1 MPAED
6 KSPEAIIRRAELWGE
21 VFKAKDRGEV
31 VVVRVKREVRG
42 GYVVSLPWEGL
53 DGFLY
58 SPRERFEEG
67 AEVKA
72 RISQANYLTKE
83 IKLRVAKDPEKIR
96 KALEELKAHKEKGE
110 PVRVRVRSA
119 VKGGLLAEYKGV
131 KVFIPEKQM
140 PPVDNPKALIGQEL
154 PVVLL
159 RVSKKNTVGS
169 HKKALNSSRK

>member
-6 KSPEAIIRRAELWGE
+6 KSPEAIIRRAQLWE
-21 VFKAKDRGEV
+21 HVFRAKDRGEV
-31 VVVRVKREVRG
+31 LLVRVKREVRG
-42 GYVVSLPWEGL
+42 GYVVSLPWEEL
-53 DGFLY
+53 EGFLY
-58 SPRERFEEG
+58 APRERFEEG

-83 IKLRVAKDPEKIR
+83 IKLRVAKDPEKIK
-96 KALEELKAHKEKGE
+96 KALEELRGFKERGE
-110 PVRVRVRSA
+110 PVKVRVRSA

-131 KVFIPEKQM
+131 KVFIPERQM
-140 PPVDNPKALIGQEL
+140 PQVENLRQFVGQEL

-169 HKKALNSSRK
+169 HKRALNSSKK